1 MPITAEK
8 RPFTRVHVERAP
20 EASGVY
26 AILADGE
33 IAYYGA
39 ALGGRDTIRRRLIEH
54 LAGRREPGPANGTA
68 FLCEVTGYPKSR
80 TCALLE
86 EHRRNARRLPL
97 FNMPEARR
105 PAVPPTVLQLPAPAE
120 ISSAAA

>member
-8 RPFTRVHVERAP
+8 HPFSRIHVERAP
-20 EASGVY
+20 DASGVY
-26 AILADGE
+26 AILVGGE

-54 LAGRREPGPANGTA
+54 LTGRRAPGPSSATA
-68 FLCEVTGYPKSR
+68 FLCEATGYPKTR
-80 TCALLE
+80 ACALFE

-97 FNMPEARR
+97 FNMPEERR
-105 PAVPPTVLQLPAPAE
+105 PVVPPTIPQLPPPAE
-120 ISSAAA
+120 LSPAA

>member
-8 RPFTRVHVERAP
+8 LPFTRIHVERAP

-26 AILADGE
+26 AILAGGE

-39 ALGGRDTIRRRLIEH
+39 ALGGRDTIRRRLLGH
-54 LAGRREPGPANGTA
+54 LTGRRAPGTSSGSA

-86 EHRRNARRLPL
+86 EHRRKMRRLPL
-97 FNMPEARR
+97 FNMPEAQR
-105 PAVPPTVLQLPAPAE
+105 PVVPPMVPQLPPPAQL
-120 ISSAAA
+120 SSAA

>member
-8 RPFTRVHVERAP
+8 LPFTRVHVERAP

-26 AILADGE
+26 AILAGGE

-39 ALGGRDTIRRRLIEH
+39 ALGGRDTIRRRLLEH
-54 LAGRREPGPANGTA
+54 LTGRRAPGTSSGSA

-86 EHRRNARRLPL
+86 EHRRKMRRLPL
-97 FNMPEARR
+97 FNMPDTRR
-105 PAVPPTVLQLPAPAE
+105 QAMPQPILELPAPYE
-120 ISSAAA
+120 VSNAA

>member
-8 RPFTRVHVERAP
+8 RPFARVHVERAP

-26 AILADGE
+26 AILIDGE

-39 ALGGRDTIRRRLIEH
+39 ALGGSDTIRRRLVEH
-54 LAGRREPGPANGTA
+54 LSGRRAPGPSTVAA

-86 EHRRNARRLPL
+86 EHRRNTRRLPL

-105 PAVPPTVLQLPAPAE
+105 PVVPPTVLELPAPAK
-120 ISSAAA
+120 ISSAA

>member
-8 RPFTRVHVERAP
+8 LPFTRIHVERAP
-20 EASGVY
+20 EAPGVY
-26 AILADGE
+26 AILAGGE

-39 ALGGRDTIRRRLIEH
+39 ALGGRDTIRRRLLEH
-54 LAGRREPGPANGTA
+54 LTGRRAPGTSGGST

-86 EHRRNARRLPL
+86 EHRRKMRRLPL

-105 PAVPPTVLQLPAPAE
+105 QATPPTILELPAPGE
-120 ISSAAA
+120 VSSAA